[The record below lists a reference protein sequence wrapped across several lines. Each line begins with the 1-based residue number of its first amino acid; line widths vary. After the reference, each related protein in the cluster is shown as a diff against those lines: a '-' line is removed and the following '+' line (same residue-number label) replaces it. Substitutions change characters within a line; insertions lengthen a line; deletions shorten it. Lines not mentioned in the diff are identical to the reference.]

1 MSRLRALSILTAAW
15 WVGGATG
22 FVAAAG
28 AQEPTKQERV
38 RAAFS
43 GEAAR
48 ELERLLADARDRG
61 LPTEP
66 LLDKALEGSAKGV
79 PAERVLAVLAQLS
92 TGLGRARAIL
102 AEDGSPPV
110 PADVVAVADGLRR
123 GVPERAVSRL
133 RTEAGPDEPIALA
146 VHTLADLL
154 DRGVPVD
161 AALDVLTAWRSHGAQ
176 PTDLAEL
183 PAAVERLVRQGSL
196 PSQAAEAVAAAVRAG
211 RGPAGALPHQAGP
224 PGRGRGRDGPPIPPG
239 AGPPAGKGQGKG
251 KGNNNPPGGSGL

>member
-1 MSRLRALSILTAAW
+1 PRTRPAPLRVPRGRRTVDRAGGCAGDRGRRVGPVEREHRRRAVTIRAVDSSSRTKICIVRQGKPEMSRLRALSILTAAW
-15 WVGGATG
+15 WFGGAAG
-22 FVAAAG
+22 FVAAAS

-61 LPTEP
+61 LPAEP
-66 LLDKALEGSAKGV
+66 LLDKALEGAAKGV
-79 PAERVLAVLAQLS
+79 PAERVLAVVAQLS

-161 AALDVLTAWRSHGAQ
+161 AALD
-176 PTDLAEL
+176 
-183 PAAVERLVRQGSL
+183 
-196 PSQAAEAVAAAVRAG
+196 
-211 RGPAGALPHQAGP
+211 
-224 PGRGRGRDGPPIPPG
+224 
-239 AGPPAGKGQGKG
+239 
-251 KGNNNPPGGSGL
+251 